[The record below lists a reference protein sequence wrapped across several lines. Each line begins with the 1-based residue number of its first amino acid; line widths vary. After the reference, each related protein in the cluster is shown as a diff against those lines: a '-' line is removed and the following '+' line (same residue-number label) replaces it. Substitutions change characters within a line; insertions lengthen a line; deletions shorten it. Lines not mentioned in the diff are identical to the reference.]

1 VARAIVHEPKI
12 IFADEPTGNLDSTT
26 GEKIVKI
33 LFGLNKTLG
42 ATLVM
47 VTHDHDLANRCDA
60 QIHVQDGKIT
70 KITGDVKAAY
80 ETKGPGLIKKAVTKA
95 QSKLAAWMNH
105 IVKETLVIATAI
117 IRIDRWPGALVRTI
131 KNLPSAV
138 SLFYTLILRSGRT
151 LKSAKGRTFLTALA
165 IAVGTFALSLTLA
178 ASNGAQK
185 FVDQII
191 SDNFDPAELIVAA
204 DESITTNA
212 TPSTPQLYDPSFGST
227 ASGAGA
233 TIQIKRITDE
243 DIKKIKAL
251 ESVESVREGIQ
262 LNVLYVTREGQKKY
276 VTTIAGLSPS
286 QSPEILSGELKRPPE
301 NQSILIPEAFVQS
314 LGFASDSE
322 AIGQKITVAFRK
334 PINLATLDPAVLL
347 EIQSNPQK
355 LDEITASSII
365 LKEFTIAAVLKKP
378 TTSQPGTE
386 LYMYINN
393 NDARILQDISTAG
406 TADFGKFFTVN
417 VKVKNGETPSN
428 LQAAQKEIK
437 DLGYY
442 SLSVKET
449 QAFLNQAIGILQAI
463 VVTFGAIAVV
473 ASIFGIINTMY
484 ISVLQRT
491 REIGL
496 MKALGMRRRDVGR
509 LFRIEA
515 ALIGLIGG
523 LIGTGLSLIAGL
535 IGNPAI
541 RKAID
546 YDGNLIIFE
555 PLQVGIL
562 IIILIFVSILSGWLP
577 SRKAAKLDPVEALR
591 TE

>member
-1 VARAIVHEPKI
+1 
-12 IFADEPTGNLDSTT
+12 
-26 GEKIVKI
+26 
-33 LFGLNKTLG
+33 
-42 ATLVM
+42 M
-47 VTHDHDLANRCDA
+47 
-60 QIHVQDGKIT
+60 KIT
-70 KITGDVKAAY
+70 D
-80 ETKGPGLIKKAVTKA
+80 
-95 QSKLAAWMNH
+95 
-105 IVKETLVIATAI
+105 LV
-117 IRIDRWPGALVRTI
+117 
-131 KNLPSAV
+131 
-138 SLFYTLILRSGRT
+138 LRSSRT
-151 LKSAKGRTFLTALA
+151 LKSAKVRTFLTALA

-204 DESITTNA
+204 DESITSNA
-212 TPSTPQLYDPSFGST
+212 TPSKPQPYDPSFGST
-227 ASGAGA
+227 ASGSGA

-243 DIKKIKAL
+243 DINKIKSL
-251 ESVESVREGIQ
+251 NSVESVREGIQ
-262 LNVLYVTREGQKKY
+262 LNVLYVTRDGQNKY
-276 VTTIAGLSPS
+276 VATVAGISPS
-286 QSPEILSGELKRPPE
+286 QNPEILAGELKSPPE
-301 NQSILIPEAFVQS
+301 NQTILIPEAFVQS
-314 LGFASDSE
+314 LGFTSDSD
-322 AIGQKITVAFRK
+322 AIGQKITMAVRK
-334 PINLATLDPAVLL
+334 PVNPAFLDPAVLL
-347 EIQSNPQK
+347 EIQSNPKK
-355 LDEITASSII
+355 LDEITASSIV
-365 LKEFTIAAVLKKP
+365 LKDFTIAAVLKKP

-393 NDARILQDISTAG
+393 SDARSLQDMSTVG

-417 VKVKNGETPSN
+417 VKVRDGENPSS

-437 DLGYY
+437 DLGYH

-449 QAFLNQAIGILQAI
+449 QAFLNQAIGILQAV

-509 LFRIEA
+509 LFRFEA
-515 ALIGLIGG
+515 ALIGLFGG
-523 LIGTGLSLIAGL
+523 LIGTGLSFFAGF

-546 YDGNLIIFE
+546 YDDNLIIFE
-555 PLQVGIL
+555 PLQVGVL
-562 IIILIFVSILSGWLP
+562 IIILIFVSILSGWMP